1 MCIDEAWH
9 QDMIGQVD
17 ALFGAAVT
25 DVARRDDTGD
35 AFVVHNKGVISEN
48 LSAGSN
54 GYHVSGLND
63 EVGFGLV
70 SRVQCSNLPV
80 F

>member
-1 MCIDEAWH
+1 
-9 QDMIGQVD
+9 MIGQVD

-25 DVARRDDTGD
+25 DIARRDDTGD

-70 SRVQCSNLPV
+70 SRVQCSNLPG